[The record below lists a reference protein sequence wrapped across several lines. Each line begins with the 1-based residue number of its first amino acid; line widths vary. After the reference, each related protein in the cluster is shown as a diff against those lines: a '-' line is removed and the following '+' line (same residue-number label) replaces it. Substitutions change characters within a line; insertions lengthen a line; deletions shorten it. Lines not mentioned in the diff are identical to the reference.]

1 MSGYMVEIL
10 DKVKSGEMQL
20 DSPEQAAMMLAE
32 RMGVSEADMD
42 ELIGCYEDE
51 VTFLSSA
58 RSFPTEEGANYL
70 TCYYWYVYPSSV
82 VYLLSSYFLTSSL
95 LSLLKTLFILSN
107 KPILTSYKLYIQ
119 L

>member
-1 MSGYMVEIL
+1 M

-82 VYLLSSYFLTSSL
+82 VYLLSSYFLTSTPLSTESSL
-95 LSLLKTLFILSN
+95 TLI
-107 KPILTSYKLYIQ
+107 
-119 L
+119 